1 MPATRWVRGILLTAA
16 PLGLAVHG
24 VGPGNFDWH
33 PPRTGARQPDTPGT
47 RRGVSSAVYGPAL
60 ADAVGPARGAV
71 RDWRSTGRSG
81 AGPIHTARG
90 STRRRRP
97 GWVMAG
103 SLALALVL
111 GLAGLSFVMRAV
123 GPFLSNIPAAITQRT
138 TRLAPALLAAL
149 VSIQLTGPNGL
160 LHLDV
165 KVPAVILAA
174 LLSAL
179 RLPLIVCV
187 VAGALLAALLRAV
200 FHL

>member
-1 MPATRWVRGILLTAA
+1 
-16 PLGLAVHG
+16 
-24 VGPGNFDWH
+24 
-33 PPRTGARQPDTPGT
+33 
-47 RRGVSSAVYGPAL
+47 
-60 ADAVGPARGAV
+60 
-71 RDWRSTGRSG
+71 
-81 AGPIHTARG
+81 
-90 STRRRRP
+90 
-97 GWVMAG
+97 MAG

-111 GLAGLSFVMRAV
+111 GLAVLAFVMRAI
-123 GPFLSNIPAAITQRT
+123 GPFLPNIPAAITQRT
-138 TRLAPALLAAL
+138 TGLAPALLAAL
-149 VSIQLTGPNGL
+149 VSIQLTGPNGI